1 MGFFDGI
8 GNNCCCGGG
17 TEPCKLHSVSVID
30 ESDPHRNIEQRNYN
44 SWAEYRR
51 KFGRKAKFYIL
62 QPYPSSFDP
71 IATGHTWGWPFPL
84 NIPSNY
90 DGAMPITSIRNSEFP
105 IDWYNGFGMSATIN
119 FGDKVS
125 LFVDDSGSMRVAE
138 VQNSVDLFVAY
149 LENHVAADTGE
160 DYPIT
165 QANGRLLFVYNGS
178 EDWIRPHLDIS
189 CADFELEDAVTGRVA

>member
-1 MGFFDGI
+1 MGFFDGQ
-8 GNNCCCGGG
+8 GNCCCGEAG

-30 ESDPHRNIEQRNYN
+30 ECDPLDWLEQKNYN

-62 QPYPSSFDP
+62 QPYPDHRGVNQYGNTS
-71 IATGHTWGWPFPL
+71 WPWPL

-90 DGAMPITSIRNSEFP
+90 DGAMPITSIRNSDFA

-125 LFVDDSGSMRVAE
+125 LFIDDSGSMRVAE
-138 VQNSVDLFVAY
+138 VENSIDLFVSY

-165 QANGRLLFVYNGS
+165 TGNGRLLFVFNGN

-189 CADFELEDAVTGRVA
+189 CDDFELEDAVTGRTV